1 MPGVYKRLYSTA
13 VNSSI
18 MQLHTKSTGEWRC
31 VFMTR
36 LDIHGVTIECVLRD
50 IAKQPGMDAIVN
62 TANAELRIGGG
73 MAGAIHRAAGWG
85 LEEECQPLAPIQ
97 PGQAVITG
105 AHNLPNRY
113 VFHCLGPGY
122 GLDEPSD
129 QLLASCYCNTLQ
141 LVEENG
147 IKSIAFPAISAGA
160 FGYPLEPAAQV
171 ALKTISNMLPELSTE
186 NYMRFVLFT
195 EADIRAASPQVDRS
209 VIQCKVKQKSDG

>member
-1 MPGVYKRLYSTA
+1 
-13 VNSSI
+13 
-18 MQLHTKSTGEWRC
+18 
-31 VFMTR
+31 MTR

-129 QLLASCYCNTLQ
+129 QLLASCYCNTYQVHCLSCH
-141 LVEENG
+141 LGWG
-147 IKSIAFPAISAGA
+147 IW
-160 FGYPLEPAAQV
+160 
-171 ALKTISNMLPELSTE
+171 LSTGTGCAGRLKDDLE
-186 NYMRFVLFT
+186 Y
-195 EADIRAASPQVDRS
+195 AS
-209 VIQCKVKQKSDG
+209 

>member
-1 MPGVYKRLYSTA
+1 MPGVYKRLCSTA

-36 LDIHGVTIECVLRD
+36 LAIHGVTIECVRED
-50 IAKQPGMDAIVN
+50 IAKQPGMDAMVN

-73 MAGAIHRAAGWG
+73 MAGTIHRAAGWG
-85 LEEECQPLAPIQ
+85 LEEECRPLAPIQ

-105 AHNLPNRY
+105 SHNLPNRY
-113 VFHCLGPGY
+113 VVHCLGPVY
-122 GLDEPSD
+122 GLDEPSN

-141 LVEENG
+141 LAEENG

-171 ALKTISNMLPELSTE
+171 ALKTISNILPELSTI

-195 EADIRAASPQVDRS
+195 EADIQ
-209 VIQCKVKQKSDG
+209 I